1 MKTLFLLNVTAIT
14 PRGLQPNHTIKIQD
28 GRITA
33 VLPNGNVHELP
44 ADDGIFDACGA
55 DAAPGARWLNGLMPL
70 NKWVACVMPWRVA
83 AKNSS

>member
-33 VLPNGNVHELP
+33 VLPNEDVHELP
-44 ADDGIFDACGA
+44 ADVEIFDACGA
-55 DAAPGARWLNGLMPL
+55 YAAPGFIDSRLRRARAG
-70 NKWVACVMPWRVA
+70 KRQGRRFAGYVRRAG
-83 AKNSS
+83 